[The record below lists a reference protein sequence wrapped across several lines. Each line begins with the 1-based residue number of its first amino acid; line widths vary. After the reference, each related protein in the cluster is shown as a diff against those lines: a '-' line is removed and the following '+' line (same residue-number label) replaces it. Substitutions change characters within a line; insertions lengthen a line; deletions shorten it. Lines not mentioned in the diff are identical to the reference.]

1 MLAAQSSP
9 ASVNGIVFGVAVLA
23 TSMALV
29 AALAWI
35 SRQLLGRPVGAVRA
49 LIAGLLGFAAAV
61 ILGRY
66 LHAAEPGHLVAFFT
80 VALSVPLIVAMVF
93 IVGAEAVVP
102 TGTLP
107 QPLELIQGTRRAVA
121 RSRRYSQITRIAVR
135 HGLVLSCA
143 GGDEGTR
150 MPSAGGP
157 RSRCPCGGHWKM
169 AGLPSSSSANC
180 WPRVVICS
188 RMSSLPSS
196 LSFRTG
202 PSQRRGPRL
211 RQC

>member
-49 LIAGLLGFAAAV
+49 LIAGLLGFAVAV

-80 VALSVPLIVAMVF
+80 VALGVPLIVAMVF
-93 IVGAEAVVP
+93 IVGAEALVP
-102 TGTLP
+102 SGTLP

-135 HGLVLSCA
+135 HGLGPYLRGRRRRDADAVGGRAALALS
-143 GGDEGTR
+143 
-150 MPSAGGP
+150 
-157 RSRCPCGGHWKM
+157 
-169 AGLPSSSSANC
+169 
-180 WPRVVICS
+180 
-188 RMSSLPSS
+188 
-196 LSFRTG
+196 
-202 PSQRRGPRL
+202 L
-211 RQC
+211 RQALEDGGVTFVKLGQLLDRD